1 MKQKKKQKYNDKFII
16 YVFIGILLVCLIH
29 IPIYFVLLYTGTI
42 TLKIEDN
49 LKTANHKDSGLLVG
63 LTNKLEDIK
72 TDIENRAT
80 NYFPF
85 YAEINLMMR
94 KIDNASNRF
103 IYNKSLPL
111 KLDSGEY
118 IFKNIENDFYYTITT
133 DSKENLQRKLSTQ
146 VKLFNELSNETT
158 AKVNL
163 YMIPSYEYLEFSN
176 QDRYQNMYQYVENFK
191 EQLNDDINV
200 SELKINNLK
209 KYQEYL
215 FKTDHHWNSKGAY
228 QGYLDILSMLNENNP
243 KEYQEG
249 IIKNQKMY
257 GSYAK
262 KAFDKS
268 ISDTFTYPNIELEEH
283 KILINQKEKTEVVYK
298 PKSTKKPTT
307 SNEFYDYYIKFYQ
320 GQYSE
325 VIFDYNNASKK
336 NLLIIS
342 DSYIWPIDEVV
353 ASHFNKTHLINLR
366 YPPYDKNKFDYKEYI
381 KNNNI
386 DEVLFVYGMGTMVLD
401 GNNYQIESKIER

>member
-1 MKQKKKQKYNDKFII
+1 
-16 YVFIGILLVCLIH
+16 
-29 IPIYFVLLYTGTI
+29 
-42 TLKIEDN
+42 
-49 LKTANHKDSGLLVG
+49 
-63 LTNKLEDIK
+63 
-72 TDIENRAT
+72 
-80 NYFPF
+80 
-85 YAEINLMMR
+85 
-94 KIDNASNRF
+94 
-103 IYNKSLPL
+103 
-111 KLDSGEY
+111 
-118 IFKNIENDFYYTITT
+118 
-133 DSKENLQRKLSTQ
+133 
-146 VKLFNELSNETT
+146 
-158 AKVNL
+158 
-163 YMIPSYEYLEFSN
+163 
-176 QDRYQNMYQYVENFK
+176 
-191 EQLNDDINV
+191 
-200 SELKINNLK
+200 
-209 KYQEYL
+209 
-215 FKTDHHWNSKGAY
+215 
-228 QGYLDILSMLNENNP
+228 MLNENNP

-268 ISDTFTYPNIELEEH
+268 INDTFTYPNIELEEH

-325 VIFDYNNASKK
+325 VIFDYNNAPKK

>member
-1 MKQKKKQKYNDKFII
+1 MKKKKQKYNDKFII

-49 LKTANHKDSGLLVG
+49 LKTANHKESGLLVG

-94 KIDNASNRF
+94 QIDNTSNRI

-133 DSKENLQRKLSTQ
+133 DSKENLQSKLSTQ
-146 VKLFNELSNETT
+146 VKLFNELSNATP

-163 YMIPSYEYLEFSN
+163 YMIPSYEYLEFSK

-191 EQLNDDINV
+191 EKLNDDINI
-200 SELKINNLK
+200 SELKINDLK

-215 FKTDHHWNSKGAY
+215 FKTD
-228 QGYLDILSMLNENNP
+228 
-243 KEYQEG
+243 
-249 IIKNQKMY
+249 
-257 GSYAK
+257 
-262 KAFDKS
+262 
-268 ISDTFTYPNIELEEH
+268 DTTF
-283 KILINQKEKTEVVYK
+283 Q
-298 PKSTKKPTT
+298 
-307 SNEFYDYYIKFYQ
+307 
-320 GQYSE
+320 
-325 VIFDYNNASKK
+325 
-336 NLLIIS
+336 
-342 DSYIWPIDEVV
+342 
-353 ASHFNKTHLINLR
+353 
-366 YPPYDKNKFDYKEYI
+366 
-381 KNNNI
+381 
-386 DEVLFVYGMGTMVLD
+386 
-401 GNNYQIESKIER
+401 